1 MLRAV
6 TILTLLL
13 AIGLVRAPRAGAV
26 PPGSDVAGEA
36 FSVCR
41 QAERT
46 SGGDARVLL
55 EQGVALAERAVA
67 ADATDARA
75 HFALFCNLGRRLQ
88 TTGRIFTHPFEVMR
102 ALRAL
107 DRAVE
112 LAPEDPDVATAK
124 GVLLLNLPQL
134 FGGDAVRGEEW
145 LRHALQVDPHHCVAR
160 WYLGDALARR
170 GVEDEARVL
179 RETC

>member
-6 TILTLLL
+6 TILTLALGMAL
-13 AIGLVRAPRAGAV
+13 GCVPRAGAV
-26 PPGSDVAGEA
+26 PPGSDLSGEA
-36 FSVCR
+36 FAVCR

-46 SGGDARVLL
+46 SGDDARALL
-55 EQGVALAERAVA
+55 EHGVALAERAVA
-67 ADATDARA
+67 ADAADARA

-88 TTGRIFTHPFEVMR
+88 TTGRIFTHPFELMR

-112 LAPEDPDVATAK
+112 LSPEDPDVATAK
-124 GVLLLNLPQL
+124 GVLLLNLPHL

-160 WYLGDALARR
+160 WYLGDALSRR
-170 GVEDEARVL
+170 GADAEARTL